1 MIGIFNDNFPPILDG
16 VALTAKNY
24 ADWLSRKGQ
33 DVCVVTPYA
42 PEFPADLTYP
52 LYSFFSVP
60 IPGRAPY
67 RYGLP
72 HFDSSFK
79 HLFNTLQ
86 FELIHAHC
94 PFTTGMLALRTGRQ
108 QNIPIVATFHSKYR
122 QDFEHAVKCR
132 QLVDYAVKRVI
143 QFYEQADEVWI
154 PQTAVEPTLREYGY
168 KGHVEVVSNGNDFV
182 TPEPVIEKM
191 RISMRAELGLHS
203 GQTMLLYV
211 GQFTWEKN
219 IRFTLDALLQISHL
233 PFRFYM
239 IGRGY
244 AESEIRQFVKKHGL
258 DNKIILLGMMQ
269 NRELLKRYYAAAD
282 LFMFPSTY
290 DTFGL
295 VIREA
300 AAMRTPSVLLA
311 GSTAASEIEDGYNGF
326 MTPNDISKYAMLIKY
341 LMENPDVARQT
352 GINASITLSRS
363 WENVVEE
370 VIDRYKDIIV
380 SHKQGLKK

>member
-1 MIGIFNDNFPPILDG
+1 
-16 VALTAKNY
+16 
-24 ADWLSRKGQ
+24 
-33 DVCVVTPYA
+33 
-42 PEFPADLTYP
+42 
-52 LYSFFSVP
+52 
-60 IPGRAPY
+60 
-67 RYGLP
+67 
-72 HFDSSFK
+72 
-79 HLFNTLQ
+79 
-86 FELIHAHC
+86 
-94 PFTTGMLALRTGRQ
+94 
-108 QNIPIVATFHSKYR
+108 
-122 QDFEHAVKCR
+122 
-132 QLVDYAVKRVI
+132 
-143 QFYEQADEVWI
+143 
-154 PQTAVEPTLREYGY
+154 
-168 KGHVEVVSNGNDFV
+168 
-182 TPEPVIEKM
+182 
-191 RISMRAELGLHS
+191 
-203 GQTMLLYV
+203 
-211 GQFTWEKN
+211 
-219 IRFTLDALLQISHL
+219 
-233 PFRFYM
+233 M